1 MTLVE
6 IETKLKVANQRIR
19 DLERN
24 QASLVSRLTGTQAEL
39 SAANEQL
46 EVMRSELK
54 SRQRK
59 KATSLPEPDV
69 DE

>member
-24 QASLVSRLTGTQAEL
+24 QANLASRFACTQAEL
-39 SAANEQL
+39 LTANEQL
-46 EVMRSELK
+46 EQMRLELTT
-54 SRQRK
+54 RQRK
-59 KATSLPEPDV
+59 KTPPPEPINN
-69 DE
+69 E